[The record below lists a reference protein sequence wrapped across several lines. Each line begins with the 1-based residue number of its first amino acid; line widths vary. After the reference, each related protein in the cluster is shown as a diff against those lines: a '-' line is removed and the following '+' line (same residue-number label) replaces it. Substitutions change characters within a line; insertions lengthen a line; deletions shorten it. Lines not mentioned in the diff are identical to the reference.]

1 VTASTQARH
10 PGTGKGSTR
19 ARIGLVLGP
28 LLFALFYFI
37 PALTGLDDSPRAVL
51 AVTLWVA
58 TWWITEALPIPATSL
73 MPIFLLP
80 ITGGADERT
89 ATMAYGN
96 PIVFMYM
103 GGFTIAL
110 AIQKWDLHKRI
121 AMTIL
126 TMVGTGGSRITLG
139 VILATAFLSMW
150 ISNAAT
156 ALMMLPIGLALIEE
170 IKREQLYDDESLQRF
185 AKGLLLSI
193 AYAASIGGMATLI
206 GSVPNAVFAAVSAQ
220 NLGRTVTFAQWFVFA
235 SPLTVL
241 MLAVLYV
248 YMAKV
253 RFRVQARQDLGADF
267 ARVQLRRLGPMSFEE
282 KAVLAVFATV
292 ATLWIGSGFLPASL
306 VLSDTSISMIGAVS
320 LFLLPAGKGKG
331 RLMGWPDMRNLPWG
345 LLLLFGGGLSLAA
358 AFESSGLTVWFGG
371 LLGGLQVLPFVLIIV
386 ALAAIV
392 LLMTEIMSNTA
403 VSNMLIPVGIG
414 LALGIGADPH
424 AIMAVIA
431 LSASCAFMLP
441 ISTPPNAAVFAS
453 EYITIDDMVKAGI
466 GMNIAAI
473 CLISAFV
480 LLWQPVAMGGWA
492 GPLP

>member
-1 VTASTQARH
+1 MR
-10 PGTGKGSTR
+10 G
-19 ARIGLVLGP
+19 RIGLVLGP
-28 LLFALFYFI
+28 LLFALVFFL
-37 PALTGLDDSPRAVL
+37 PALTGLEDSPRAVL

-58 TWWITEALPIPATSL
+58 TWWISEALPIPATSL

-121 AMTIL
+121 AMVIVS
-126 TMVGTGGSRITLG
+126 MVGSGGQRITLG
-139 VILATAFLSMW
+139 IILATAFLSMW

-156 ALMMLPIGLALIEE
+156 ALMMLPIGLAVIEE
-170 IKREQLYDDESLQRF
+170 IREEQVYDDESFKRF

-193 AYAASIGGMATLI
+193 AYAASIGGLATLI
-206 GSVPNAVFAAVSAQ
+206 GSVPNAVFAAVSQ
-220 NLGRTVTFAQWFVFA
+220 SSLGRTVTFAEWFFFA
-235 SPLTVL
+235 APLTVL
-241 MLAVLYV
+241 LLAVLHV
-248 YMAKV
+248 YMTRIA
-253 RFRVQARQDLGADF
+253 FRVQSRREVGEGF
-267 ARVQLRRLGPMSFEE
+267 AREQLRRLGPMSFEE
-282 KAVLAVFATV
+282 KAVLAVFGSV
-292 ATLWIGSGFLPASL
+292 ATLWIGGGFLPAPL
-306 VLSDTSISMIGAVS
+306 RLSDTSISMIGAVS
-320 LFLLPAGKGKG
+320 LFLLPARRGRG
-331 RLMGWPDMRNLPWG
+331 RLMAWIDMKALPWG

-358 AFESSGLTVWFGG
+358 AFESSGLTLWFGT
-371 LLGGLQVLPFVLIIV
+371 LLGGLRALPFVLVIV

-392 LLMTEIMSNTA
+392 LLLTEVMSNTA

-441 ISTPPNAAVFAS
+441 ISTPPNAAVFSA
-453 EYITIDDMVKAGI
+453 EYITIGDMVRAGFW
-466 GMNIAAI
+466 MNIIAVI
-473 CLISAFV
+473 LISAFV
-480 LLWQPVAMGGWA
+480 LLWQPRVMTSAPVARVGA
-492 GPLP
+492 TLVARALV

>member
-1 VTASTQARH
+1 VEAVAGSEHSQGA
-10 PGTGKGSTR
+10 GGSTR
-19 ARIGLVLGP
+19 RRIGLVLGP
-28 LLFALFYFI
+28 LLFALVFWL
-37 PALTGLDDSPRAVL
+37 PGLTGLGDAPRAVL

-58 TWWITEALPIPATSL
+58 TWWVTEAMPIPATSL

-110 AIQKWDLHKRI
+110 AIQKWNLHKRI
-121 AMTIL
+121 AMAIL
-126 TMVGTGGSRITLG
+126 SMVGAGGQRITLG

-170 IKREQLYDDESLQRF
+170 IRDKQLYDEASLNRF

-193 AYAASIGGMATLI
+193 AYAASIGGLATLI

-220 NLGRTVTFAQWFVFA
+220 SLGRPVSFAQWFFFA
-235 SPLTVL
+235 APLTAL

-248 YMAKV
+248 YMTRVK
-253 RFRVQARQDLGADF
+253 FRVRPAQDIGSDF
-267 ARVQLRRLGPMSFEE
+267 ARAQLRRLGPMSFEE
-282 KAVLAVFATV
+282 KAVLAIFGVV
-292 ATLWIGSGFLPASL
+292 GTLWIGSGFLPEAWR
-306 VLSDTSISMIGAVS
+306 LSDTSISMIGAVS
-320 LFLLPAGKGKG
+320 LFLLPARERGK
-331 RLMGWPDMRNLPWG
+331 RLMMWPDMKALPWG

-358 AFESSGLTVWFGG
+358 AFESSGLTQWFGT
-371 LLGGLQVLPFVLIIV
+371 LLGGLQVLPLVLIVV

-392 LLMTEIMSNTA
+392 LFMTEIMSNTA

-424 AIMAVIA
+424 TIMAVIA

-441 ISTPPNAAVFAS
+441 ISTPPNAAVFSAD
-453 EYITIDDMVKAGI
+453 YITIDDMVRAGFW
-466 GMNIAAI
+466 MNIAAV
-473 CLISAFV
+473 LLVSGFV
-480 LLWQPVAMGGWA
+480 LLWQPVAMA
-492 GPLP
+492 G

>member
-1 VTASTQARH
+1 MTSSLDDA
-10 PGTGKGSTR
+10 TR
-19 ARIGLVLGP
+19 AARTPTRRRVGLALGP
-28 LLFALFYFI
+28 LLFALVYFL
-37 PALTGLDDSPRAVL
+37 PALTGLEEAPRAVL

-80 ITGGADERT
+80 LTGGADERT

-121 AMTIL
+121 AMAIL
-126 TMVGTGGSRITLG
+126 AMVGAGGQRITLG
-139 VILATAFLSMW
+139 IILATAFLSMW

-156 ALMMLPIGLALIEE
+156 ALMMLPIGLALIEQIRSE
-170 IKREQLYDDESLQRF
+170 RLYEEAALRRF

-193 AYAASIGGMATLI
+193 AYAASIGGLATLI
-206 GSVPNAVFAAVSAQ
+206 GSVPNAVFAAVSQQ
-220 NLGRTVTFAQWFVFA
+220 NLGRTVTFAEWFLFA
-235 SPLTVL
+235 SPLTVV

-248 YMAKV
+248 YMTRFK
-253 RFRVQARQDLGADF
+253 FRVRPAREIGSGFVSD
-267 ARVQLRRLGPMSFEE
+267 QLRRLGPMGFEE
-282 KAVLAVFATV
+282 KAVLAVFGAV
-292 ATLWIGSGFLPASL
+292 GALWIGGGFLPAGL
-306 VLSDTSISMIGAVS
+306 RLSDTSISMVGAVA
-320 LFLLPAGKGKG
+320 LFLLPARRGRG
-331 RLMGWPDMRNLPWG
+331 RLMGWADMRDLPWG

-358 AFESSGLTVWFGG
+358 AFESSGLTSWFGA
-371 LLGGLQVLPFVLIIV
+371 LLAGLQVLPFAMIML

-392 LLMTEIMSNTA
+392 LAMTEVMSNTA

-453 EYITIDDMVKAGI
+453 DYIAIDDMVRAGLW
-466 GMNIAAI
+466 MNLAAVV
-473 CLISAFV
+473 LISAFV
-480 LLWQPVAMGGWA
+480 LLWQPLAMPG
-492 GPLP
+492 

>member
-1 VTASTQARH
+1 VAAATQAAS
-10 PGTGKGSTR
+10 GATTR
-19 ARIGLVLGP
+19 GRIGLVLGP
-28 LLFALFYFI
+28 VLFALVYFL
-37 PALTGLDDSPRAVL
+37 PALTGLDHAPRAVL

-121 AMTIL
+121 AMVIVS
-126 TMVGTGGSRITLG
+126 MVGSGGQRITLG
-139 VILATAFLSMW
+139 IILATAFLSMW

-156 ALMMLPIGLALIEE
+156 ALMMLPIGLAVIEE
-170 IKREQLYDDESLQRF
+170 IRAEQVYDDASFRRF

-193 AYAASIGGMATLI
+193 AYAASIGGLATLI
-206 GSVPNAVFAAVSAQ
+206 GSVPNAVFAAVSQ
-220 NLGRTVTFAQWFVFA
+220 SSLGRTVSFAEWFLFA
-235 SPLTVL
+235 APLSVL
-241 MLAVLYV
+241 MLAVLHV
-248 YMAKV
+248 YMTRIA
-253 RFRVQARQDLGADF
+253 FRVETRRDLGAGF
-267 ARVQLRRLGPMSFEE
+267 AREQLRRLGPMSFEE
-282 KAVLAVFATV
+282 KAVLAVFAGV
-292 ATLWIGSGFLPASL
+292 ALLWIGGGAIPAAWRP
-306 VLSDTSISMIGAVS
+306 SDTSIAMIGAVS
-320 LFLLPAGKGKG
+320 LFLLPARQG
-331 RLMGWPDMRNLPWG
+331 RLMAWIDMKALPWG

-358 AFESSGLTVWFGG
+358 AFESSGLTLWFGT
-371 LLGGLQVLPFVLIIV
+371 LLGGLRALPFVLVIV

-392 LLMTEIMSNTA
+392 LLLTEVMSNTA

-441 ISTPPNAAVFAS
+441 ISTPPNAAVFSA
-453 EYITIDDMVKAGI
+453 EYIGIDDMVRAGFW
-466 GMNIAAI
+466 MNIAAVI
-473 CLISAFV
+473 LVSAFV
-480 LLWQPVAMGGWA
+480 LLWQPVAMGN
-492 GPLP
+492 

>member
-1 VTASTQARH
+1 MSPD
-10 PGTGKGSTR
+10 PGVSMR
-19 ARIGLVLGP
+19 QRVGLGLGP
-28 LLFALFYFI
+28 LLFALVYLL

-58 TWWITEALPIPATSL
+58 TWWITEAMPIPATSL

-121 AMTIL
+121 AMAIL
-126 TMVGTGGSRITLG
+126 SMVGAGGQRITLG
-139 VILATAFLSMW
+139 IILATAFLSMW

-170 IKREQLYDDESLQRF
+170 IRREQLYDEASLKRF

-193 AYAASIGGMATLI
+193 AYAASIGGLATLI

-220 NLGRTVTFAQWFVFA
+220 NLGRTVTFAEWFFFA

-241 MLAVLYV
+241 MLAVLYF
-248 YMAKV
+248 YMTRLK
-253 RFRVQARQDLGADF
+253 FRVRPRQDIGAGF
-267 ARVQLRRLGPMSFEE
+267 AREQLRRLGPMAFEE
-282 KAVLAVFATV
+282 KAVLAVFGAV
-292 ATLWIGSGFLPASL
+292 GALWIGSGFLPAPL
-306 VLSDTSISMIGAVS
+306 RLSDTSISMIGAVS
-320 LFLLPAGKGKG
+320 LFLLPARRGRG
-331 RLMGWPDMRNLPWG
+331 RLMGWPDMKSLPWG

-358 AFESSGLTVWFGG
+358 AFESSGLTAWFGG
-371 LLGGLQVLPFVLIIV
+371 LLGGLQVLPFALIVV

-392 LLMTEIMSNTA
+392 LFMTEIMSNTA

-424 AIMAVIA
+424 TIMAVIA

-441 ISTPPNAAVFAS
+441 ISTPPNAAVFS
-453 EYITIDDMVKAGI
+453 SDYITIDDMVRAGFWI
-466 GMNIAAI
+466 NIAAVI
-473 CLISAFV
+473 LISAFV
-480 LLWQPVAMGGWA
+480 LLWRPIAM
-492 GPLP
+492 P